1 MSNIAQGLSSLDI
14 MVFAIYVLIIIGVG
28 LWVSRDKKGAQKSTE
43 DYQLSSLLA
52 KDVAPLG
59 VLYNASR

>member
-43 DYQLSSLLA
+43 DYQLSRLFA